1 MAAYDSFRVFDNILS
16 KLCWGVYVVMSYFL
30 IPLRTVMHNSQL
42 ALLNDAIQI
51 QIYRNG
57 RQRTTM
63 TNGFLTTKHYD
74 VYKRA

>member
-1 MAAYDSFRVFDNILS
+1 
-16 KLCWGVYVVMSYFL
+16 
-30 IPLRTVMHNSQL
+30 MHNSQL
-42 ALLNDAIQI
+42 ALLIDAIQI

-63 TNGFLTTKHYD
+63 TNGFLTTKHDD